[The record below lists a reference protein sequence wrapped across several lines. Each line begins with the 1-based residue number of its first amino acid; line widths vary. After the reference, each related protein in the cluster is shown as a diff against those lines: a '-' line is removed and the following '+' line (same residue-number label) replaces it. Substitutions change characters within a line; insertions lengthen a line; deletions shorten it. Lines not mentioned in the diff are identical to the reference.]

1 MDDLFARYTTEVQ
14 SLFQNGVAIEDRDTI
29 ASCHRHEA
37 DEKALFN
44 EEFTAWYNSGR
55 QFIAA
60 ESTPV
65 STPGVVSPEVPRRT
79 PPTFLRE
86 VPRETSPFDF
96 SRTPPEF
103 SHETSLYVPSKTPPE
118 FPREV
123 PRRGGGGGEPTADP
137 PVRSSQDST

>member
-44 EEFTAWYNSGR
+44 EEFTAWYNSAR

-123 PRRGGGGGEPTADP
+123 PRRGGGGESTADP